1 MLFRSAPQ
9 KKKLSYMEAREFES
23 MEQKI
28 AEREA
33 ALEQLRDSLNEV
45 AMKEPLRLE
54 QLYKDIETAQQEVD
68 ALYSRWAEL
77 EEKAG

>member
-1 MLFRSAPQ
+1 MCSSDP
-9 KKKLSYMEAREFES
+9 YMEAREFES